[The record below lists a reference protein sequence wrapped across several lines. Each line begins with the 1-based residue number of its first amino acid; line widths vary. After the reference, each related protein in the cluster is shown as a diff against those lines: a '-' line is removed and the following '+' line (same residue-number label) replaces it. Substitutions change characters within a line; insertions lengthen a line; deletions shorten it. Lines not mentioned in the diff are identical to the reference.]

1 MSADT
6 SCPRC
11 GGPIVFVEDSTKAF
25 GWRYRC
31 GRGRQR
37 ISRQEAR
44 KRHSTSTVRCSGY
57 VSATTNTWFAGCRHL
72 YRSLSLLFC
81 WLAWLPVTVSSDAA
95 QCDRLLTTTAWPER
109 CAKWSW
115 ATKFWVTRSVVPASR
130 SKSTNAFWLARNTTK
145 VLIYY
150 VSERSIFMTYTVIN
164 NLSHWRHV
172 RRGRRWS
179 MLCDCYAPERQY
191 LTAYY
196 IRVRVCQ
203 GVAWRLAQSHCWAS
217 TIARRNWDSTCKW
230 RTAAAPSCCRR

>member
-1 MSADT
+1 VDQYCIWVTGEHIGIVGRIVLIGTHVKPMSADT
-6 SCPRC
+6 SGPRC
-11 GGPIVFVEDSTKAF
+11 GGPIVFVEESTKAF

-109 CAKWSW
+109 CAK
-115 ATKFWVTRSVVPASR
+115 
-130 SKSTNAFWLARNTTK
+130 
-145 VLIYY
+145 
-150 VSERSIFMTYTVIN
+150 
-164 NLSHWRHV
+164 
-172 RRGRRWS
+172 
-179 MLCDCYAPERQY
+179 
-191 LTAYY
+191 
-196 IRVRVCQ
+196 
-203 GVAWRLAQSHCWAS
+203 
-217 TIARRNWDSTCKW
+217 
-230 RTAAAPSCCRR
+230 